1 MASPA
6 GRPGETVQLVTVPAV
21 EVGVAAVMAV
31 PFESVNVDGL
41 LEIDGVMSFTTMVTV
56 AVSLPPVLLAVIVY
70 VAEEVTADGVPP
82 MAPVEASKDKP
93 AGSDGNTDQEVI
105 VPPFTVGVTVVIAV
119 SFVSVNELGL

>member
-1 MASPA
+1 M
-6 GRPGETVQLVTVPAV
+6 
-21 EVGVAAVMAV
+21 
-31 PFESVNVDGL
+31 
-41 LEIDGVMSFTTMVTV
+41 TTMVTS